1 MKLRASYGI
10 LGNQSLTVS
19 NPDTN
24 ISLLS
29 ENAAFYVFTGAGAAT
44 TGAALNSKGN
54 PALTWE
60 KTTSQNFAVD
70 FGFFDNKLTAT
81 IDMFSNETQDLIS
94 QDNNLISSNHC
105 LTSNSC

>member
-1 MKLRASYGI
+1 MADKSLRAR
-10 LGNQSLTVS
+10 LGRLFATNVVVRRIAKNRLKAV
-19 NPDTN
+19 DTN

-29 ENAAFYVFTGAGAAT
+29 ENAAFYVFTGSGAAT

-81 IDMFSNETQDLIS
+81 IDMFSNETQYW
-94 QDNNLISSNHC
+94 C
-105 LTSNSC
+105 L